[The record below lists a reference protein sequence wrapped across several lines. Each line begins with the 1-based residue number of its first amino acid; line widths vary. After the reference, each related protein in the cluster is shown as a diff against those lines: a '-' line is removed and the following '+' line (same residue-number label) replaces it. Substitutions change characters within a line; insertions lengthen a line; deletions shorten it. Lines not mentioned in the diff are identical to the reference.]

1 MTDLVI
7 RGGTVIDGRGGDPF
21 EADVAIDA
29 GKIAAV
35 GKIADRGV
43 GGVQGARFAGDAGL
57 CRSAHPLRWSGG
69 AVASLLTPLWL
80 IRFSMLVEFPTRCEF
95 IINLKT
101 AKALGMSVP
110 QSLLSRADEVIE

>member
-43 GGVQGARFAGDAGL
+43 EGVSRRAV
-57 CRSAHPLRWSGG
+57 CR
-69 AVASLLTPLWL
+69 
-80 IRFSMLVEFPTRCEF
+80 
-95 IINLKT
+95 
-101 AKALGMSVP
+101 
-110 QSLLSRADEVIE
+110 

>member
-43 GGVQGARFAGDAGL
+43 EEFEARGL
-57 CRSAHPLRWSGG
+57 L
-69 AVASLLTPLWL
+69 VTPG
-80 IRFSMLVEFPTRCEF
+80 FVDPHTHYDGQVE
-95 IINLKT
+95 
-101 AKALGMSVP
+101 
-110 QSLLSRADEVIE
+110 QSHHF

>member
-35 GKIADRGV
+35 GKIADHGV
-43 GGVQGARFAGDAGL
+43 EGVQGARFAGL

-80 IRFSMLVEFPTRCEF
+80 IKFSKVRSPPIC
-95 IINLKT
+95 
-101 AKALGMSVP
+101 
-110 QSLLSRADEVIE
+110 